1 MHALGFRAH
10 ILGWALRRVR
20 FGWHFRG
27 SVRLGFASFCSG
39 MQRGHVYLAPRCD
52 RGIIFA

>member
-1 MHALGFRAH
+1 MHALGFRAP